1 MKLIHPRVEL
11 HEQQPGVQGM
21 YDMIELCGKTSYK
34 SPVRGGTV
42 AEEFTQARINE
53 GHYAVLEFGTVYL
66 LLPCGD
72 MNILRTTNL
81 LRRASSYTENPYSRT
96 CPTPEGNYAITTNL
110 RVLVENGWTTDLQY
124 WCEPTEYHAK
134 RYTARIIT
142 DRGVTHELVRHRVFS
157 FCQESTRY
165 CNYSKD
171 KFDNELT
178 FIIPYWAQNLREGS
192 FDDILSLDFT
202 WNSTDGGKPLRCNN
216 QEACF
221 MGVLNKAESCYMES
235 IQKYGLTPQ
244 QARQMLPN
252 ALKTEICMCGYK
264 DAWEHFF
271 ALRYHGITGKPHPS
285 MYEVAE
291 MLHIAFEEKG
301 IIF

>member
-1 MKLIHPRVEL
+1 MKLIHPRIEL
-11 HEQQPGVQGM
+11 FEQQPGVQGM

-34 SPVRGGTV
+34 SPVKGGTV
-42 AEEFTQARINE
+42 AEEFTQVRINE

-72 MNILRTTNL
+72 TNILRTTNL

-142 DRGVTHELVRHRVFS
+142 NIGVTRELCRHRSFS
-157 FCQESTRY
+157 FCEQSTRY
-165 CNYSKD
+165 CNYSSG
-171 KFDNELT
+171 KFGEEVTYVIPELAHSLHEGILEYSPYT
-178 FIIPYWAQNLREGS
+178 VTPKEAELMRAWCDAEKRYKNMLISKAIP
-192 FDDILSLDFT
+192 
-202 WNSTDGGKPLRCNN
+202 
-216 QEACF
+216 QEARDC
-221 MGVLNKAESCYMES
+221 
-235 IQKYGLTPQ
+235 
-244 QARQMLPN
+244 LPLGT
-252 ALKTEICMCGYK
+252 ATEICVCGFK

-285 MYEVAE
+285 MYEIAE